1 MNITL
6 NKPYK
11 MERSPGS
18 FKLES
23 LQRGSQIG
31 SFTLLEPIGQGGEAT
46 VWSGWDDRESRVVA
60 LKIVTLADADAK
72 SSASISNNFR
82 RQVHLL
88 ASLDHPHILPLYE
101 FGSTE
106 EHFYFAM
113 RYNSAGSLV
122 NLLAK
127 GPLPL
132 EEVMRLSAQLCYAL
146 EYLHKLGILHRDI
159 KPSNVLLDWQQR
171 AYLSDFGLAKQLLQE
186 TRPLHTGRGTGPYAP
201 YEQHALLSAVPQ
213 SDIYSLG
220 VMIYEML
227 AGKLPWDGSE
237 SLALRQGKGL
247 EELPAL
253 AEINPALPHQ
263 LISVLRSMTAFDW
276 QNRPESARQA
286 LHWLVE
292 AVRGHTNSD
301 VDALVRPIP
310 APDEDERLLQ
320 DARPMLEFFVRGW
333 RSEQDEFPARITHL
347 AVIDAALSKNEQFRR
362 SLNDLQRTFLL
373 RGALA
378 YDYHLEYW
386 RQQAGETQTR
396 LRACIDAIRNE
407 TDESAI
413 ERALALLLGESSPPG
428 ELENVTQG
436 VLERL
441 VEIAANSH
449 NWNLRQE
456 ALAALERLAPR
467 KSNWQAVGISEQSD
481 AKLAAL
487 VFDESS
493 LEKQAARLVG
503 RLHSLKAVQDII
515 QHNEAGKQ
523 NQVLAALKE
532 IRLSAGHLPR
542 QAPASLRLHI
552 AALQMRDQ
560 ILEDRG
566 GVSLPRLLIGFAAG
580 MLVVLMMVSGLFWQ
594 QSAQFRDILL
604 EPQPLSNIVTIV
616 AVDDAS
622 LGRYGRWDSWP
633 RSLHAELVDR
643 LRQAGAKAIVFD
655 FLFDSPTGEDDL
667 LIQAMQRSG
676 NVALPVLCQGD
687 AYLDQPGVV
696 RFKECIQPQ
705 PALLAAAAATGHA
718 NVLHDPDGYVR
729 RVPTAIEVN
738 GSRVPGLALAA
749 LQVFLGASQ
758 PAGGVQGS
766 GSSALIPGGGVLKF
780 AGRQIPVD
788 SSGGMEI
795 YYAGPPASPGK
806 TTFQTVSYMDV
817 LDGHVPAGLFKD
829 KIVLVGITA
838 TAEPDRYL
846 TPVSRGR
853 PMYGIEI
860 LANMVESIW
869 TGRFIYHPS
878 TVTSAAILIC
888 LGMLTALLCVRPWL
902 GIFGAAGVAVLYF
915 LLVSWLFDLSG
926 IMLDL
931 FYPWLAIAVSYVT
944 VTAYRYSVETR
955 QRRKVLQLL
964 EKRVRPETAQ
974 AALRAV
980 QKGTVSLEG
989 RVQEVTLLIA
999 GLRGYNELAR
1009 LYPPEVVLQATER
1022 LWNIFFQSV
1031 LELDGAVAGQE
1042 GEQATVFFNAPLPQ
1056 ADHARRAVMSA
1067 VSARNRLAD
1076 YHRSLPA
1083 DHPHRKIDLS
1093 FGVSAGKAIVG
1104 SAGPAGSHKYAVMGR
1119 PVFMA
1124 SQLAALG
1131 NAGQIL
1137 MDGVAYEKT
1146 GGTVPAVQV
1155 RSIPALDGGERKIIY
1170 EATLQ

>member
-6 NKPYK
+6 NQTNK

-60 LKIVTLADADAK
+60 LKIVTLVEADANT
-72 SSASISNNFR
+72 STSISNDFR
-82 RQVHLL
+82 RQIHLL

-113 RYNSAGSLV
+113 RYSSAGSLV

-127 GPLPL
+127 GPLSL
-132 EEVMRLSAQLCYAL
+132 DDVIRLSAQICYAL
-146 EYLHKLGILHRDI
+146 EYLHKMGIVHRDI

-171 AYLSDFGLAKQLLQE
+171 AYLSDFGLARRLLQE

-201 YEQHALLSAVPQ
+201 YEQYAQMSAVPQ

-220 VMIYEML
+220 VLIYELL
-227 AGKLPWDGSE
+227 AGKLPWDGTE
-237 SLALRQGKGL
+237 SLALQQGKGL
-247 EELPAL
+247 VELPNL
-253 AEINPALPHQ
+253 SEIKPAVPHQ
-263 LISVLRSMTAFDW
+263 MISVLRSLTAFDW
-276 QNRPESARQA
+276 QNRPETARQA
-286 LHWLVE
+286 LKWLVE
-292 AVRGHTNSD
+292 AVRGKTNSD
-301 VDALVRPIP
+301 IDTLIQPITLP
-310 APDEDERLLQ
+310 SEDELLLQ
-320 DARPMLEFFVRGW
+320 DARPMLEFFMRGW
-333 RSEQDEFPARITHL
+333 RSEQDVFPARITHL
-347 AVIDAALSKNEQFRR
+347 AVIDAALGKNEPYRL

-386 RQQAGETQTR
+386 RQQFGETQTR
-396 LRACIDAIRNE
+396 LRACVDAILKE
-407 TDESAI
+407 TDESAV
-413 ERALALLLGESSPPG
+413 ERALALLLGESSPPV
-428 ELENVTQG
+428 ELKIVTQA

-441 VEIAANSH
+441 VEIGANSH

-467 KSNWQAVGISEQSD
+467 KAGWQAVGISEQSD

-487 VFDESS
+487 VFDASS
-493 LEKQAARLVG
+493 LGKQAARLVG
-503 RLHSLKAVQDII
+503 RLHSLKAVQAII
-515 QHNEAGKQ
+515 QNTEAGKQ

-532 IRLSAGHLPR
+532 IRLSAGHLPK
-542 QAPASLRLHI
+542 QVPASLRLRI
-552 AALQMRDQ
+552 AAWQMRDQ
-560 ILEDRG
+560 ILEDPG

-622 LGRYGRWDSWP
+622 LGRYGRWDGWP
-633 RSLHAELVDR
+633 RNLHAELIDR
-643 LRQAGAKAIVFD
+643 LQQAGAKAIVFD
-655 FLFDSPTGEDDL
+655 FLFDAPTGEDDL
-667 LIQAMQRSG
+667 LVQAMQRSG

-696 RFKECIQPQ
+696 RFKECLQPQ
-705 PALLAAAAATGHA
+705 PALFAAAAATGHA

-729 RVPTAIEVN
+729 RVPTVIEAN
-738 GSRVPGLALAA
+738 GIRVPGLALAA
-749 LQVFLGASQ
+749 LQVFLGIGQS
-758 PAGGVQGS
+758 VR
-766 GSSALIPGGGVLKF
+766 IPEDGVLKF
-780 AGRQIPVD
+780 ASRPIPVD

-806 TTFQTVSYMDV
+806 TTFQTASYMDV
-817 LDGHVPAGLFKD
+817 LDGQAPAGLFKD

-869 TGRFIYHPS
+869 SGRFIHHPS
-878 TVTSAAILIC
+878 TFTSAMILIC
-888 LGMLTALLCVRPWL
+888 LGMLTGLLCVRPWS
-902 GIFGAAGVAVLYF
+902 GIFGAVGVAVLYF

-931 FYPWLAIAVSYVT
+931 FYPWLAVASSYVM
-944 VTAYRYSVETR
+944 VTAYRYSLVSR

-989 RVQEVTLLIA
+989 RVQEVTLLIS
-999 GLRGYNELAR
+999 GLRGYNELAS

-1031 LELDGAVAGQE
+1031 LEQDGAVAGQE

-1056 ADHARRAVMSA
+1056 ADHARRAVLSA
-1067 VSARNRLAD
+1067 GSARNKVAD

-1083 DHPHRKIDLS
+1083 GHPHLKIDLS
-1093 FGVSAGKAIVG
+1093 FGISAGKAIVG
-1104 SAGPAGSHKYAVMGR
+1104 SAGLAGSRKYTVMGR

-1131 NAGQIL
+1131 NPGQIL
-1137 MDGVAYEKT
+1137 MDGAVYEKIAGSVEAT
-1146 GGTVPAVQV
+1146 AV
-1155 RSIPALDGGERKIIY
+1155 RSIPAGDGGERRIIY
-1170 EATLQ
+1170 EARS